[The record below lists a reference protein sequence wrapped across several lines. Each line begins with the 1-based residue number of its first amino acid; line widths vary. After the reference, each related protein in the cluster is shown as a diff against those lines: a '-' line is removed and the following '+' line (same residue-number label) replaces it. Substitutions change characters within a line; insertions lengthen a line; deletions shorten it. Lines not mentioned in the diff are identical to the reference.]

1 MKTILMLAS
10 NPKGTSVLDLDR
22 EIRDVREG
30 LRRSQHRDEFRIEVR
45 GAVRP
50 IDLTRALLDVE
61 PQIVHFCGHGT
72 GDNGLVLEDDKGEE
86 KLVDGEI
93 LSKVFEVFAD
103 KIECVLLNACYS
115 ETQARAIVQH
125 INYVIGMNREIL
137 DKAAIAFAVGFY
149 DGIGAGKSVEIAY
162 KLGCIAIEME
172 LSSPSTQHREMI
184 LIPSPD
190 DVQKPRFSEH
200 LIPVIK
206 KKENLSLITLPASTS
221 KDLPS
226 EIKQANNWNY
236 INSLK
241 GHSDWIRSLAFS
253 PDGQAIVSGS
263 NDKTVR
269 LWNVQTGQLIYLLTG
284 HKDRVKSVGISP
296 DGNTIISGDAS
307 RVVKVWGWKTGQ
319 CQQTINTSFSPAVTL
334 NSIAI
339 RQDPTDSQG
348 TIVATGSGGD
358 EGGVKL
364 GQVKLWELETGERQL
379 SFKAHFSSVRS
390 LVFSPNG
397 KNLASG
403 SNSCNITLWRVE
415 GDVEKSVSRVKTINN
430 AHLSEVLS
438 LAVSPDGQTLV
449 SCGAD
454 RTIKIWDLATGTKK
468 QPHILYG
475 HAGRVWC
482 VAISPDGTKITS
494 ASGDYTVK
502 VWDLAT
508 GKLLQTLTG
517 HLGEVRA
524 VAFSPDGS
532 LIASG
537 GDDLEIK
544 LWQLQV

>member
-1 MKTILMLAS
+1 MKTILILAS
-10 NPKGTSVLDLDR
+10 NPKGTSVLDLER

-30 LRRSQHRDEFRIEVR
+30 LRRAQNRDEFRIEVR

-50 IDLTRALLDVE
+50 IDLRRALLEVE

-72 GDNGLVLEDDKGEE
+72 GDDGLVLEDDDGKEHLVSGET
-86 KLVDGEI
+86 
-93 LSKVFEVFAD
+93 LSRLFELFAD

-115 ETQARAIVQH
+115 EAQAKAIVQH

-137 DKAAIAFAVGFY
+137 DEAAIAFAVGFY
-149 DGIGAGKSVEIAY
+149 DGIGAGKSIEMAY
-162 KLGCIAIEME
+162 KLGCNAIEME
-172 LSSPSTQHREMI
+172 LSSSSTQHRKMI
-184 LIPSPD
+184 AISSPD
-190 DVQKPRFSEH
+190 DIQKPRFSEH

-206 KKENLSLITLPASTS
+206 KKENLTPIKLSAFAS

-226 EIKQANNWNY
+226 EIKQANTWNS
-236 INSLK
+236 INSFK

-263 NDKTVR
+263 NDETAR
-269 LWNVQTGQLIYLLTG
+269 LWDVKTGQLIHMLTG
-284 HKDRVKSVGISP
+284 HEQRIKSVGISP
-296 DGNTIISGDAS
+296 DGGIIASASANSIIKLWSLQTGKRQCTIKTSDNPATVLNAIVISPRGNIIAS
-307 RVVKVWGWKTGQ
+307 ASASTQGTVKLWDLENGKRKYAVAAHDSSVLALAFSPDGQVLVSGSKSSNIKVWG
-319 CQQTINTSFSPAVTL
+319 
-334 NSIAI
+334 
-339 RQDPTDSQG
+339 
-348 TIVATGSGGD
+348 SGG
-358 EGGVKL
+358 
-364 GQVKLWELETGERQL
+364 
-379 SFKAHFSSVRS
+379 
-390 LVFSPNG
+390 
-397 KNLASG
+397 
-403 SNSCNITLWRVE
+403 NSKKPLYVIE
-415 GDVEKSVSRVKTINN
+415 H

-449 SCGAD
+449 SGGAD
-454 RTIKIWDLATGTKK
+454 RTIKLWDLATGTKK

-482 VAISPDGTKITS
+482 VAISPDGTKIAS
-494 ASGDYTVK
+494 ASADYTVK
-502 VWDLAT
+502 LWDLAT

>member
-1 MKTILMLAS
+1 MLAS

-30 LRRSQHRDEFRIEVR
+30 LRRSQNRDEFRIEVR

-50 IDLTRALLDVE
+50 IDLRRALLEVE

-72 GDNGLVLEDDKGEE
+72 GDDGLVLEDDDGKEHLVSGET
-86 KLVDGEI
+86 
-93 LSKVFEVFAD
+93 LSRLFELFAD

-115 ETQARAIVQH
+115 EAQAKAIVQH

-137 DKAAIAFAVGFY
+137 DEAAIAFAVGFY
-149 DGIGAGKSVEIAY
+149 DGIGAGKSIEMAY
-162 KLGCIAIEME
+162 KLGCNAIEME

-184 LIPSPD
+184 FIPSPD
-190 DVQKPRFSEH
+190 DLQKPRFSEH
-200 LIPVIK
+200 LIPVIN
-206 KKENLSLITLPASTS
+206 KKEIITIIEQPPDNS

-226 EIKQANNWNY
+226 EIKQANTWNY
-236 INSLK
+236 ITSFK

-296 DGNTIISGDAS
+296 DGNAIISGDAS
-307 RVVKVWGWKTGQ
+307 RIVKVWDWKTGQ

-339 RQDPTDSQG
+339 RQYRTDSPG
-348 TIVATGSGGD
+348 TIMATGSGGD

-379 SFKAHFSSVRS
+379 SFKAHFSPVRS

-397 KNLASG
+397 KILASG

-449 SCGAD
+449 SAGAD
-454 RTIKIWDLATGTKK
+454 RTIKLWDLATGAKK

-482 VAISPDGTKITS
+482 VAISPDGTKIAS
-494 ASGDYTVK
+494 ASADYTVK
-502 VWDLAT
+502 VWNLAT

-524 VAFSPDGS
+524 VAFNPDS
-532 LIASG
+532 NLIASG
-537 GDDLEIK
+537 GDDLEIR